1 MTEIVWHG
9 RGGQG
14 AFTAARILGLAAALY
29 SDTETFA
36 LSFPTF
42 GPERR
47 GAPVLGFTK
56 IGSSRISDRS
66 EIDVADFRIY
76 LDNTLL
82 DNNSEHKLKAN
93 GTILVN
99 SPTFFSRTENDV
111 KVVSID
117 ASGLACDILG
127 VPIVN
132 TAMLGALAAIWRGI
146 SIDSLSKAIRHDMK
160 PSVTQKNIRL
170 LNEAFQR
177 TTENIS

>member
-29 SDTETFA
+29 SDTDTFA

-82 DNNSEHKLKAN
+82 DFSSVHKLKAN
-93 GTILVN
+93 GTVLVN
-99 SPTFFSRTENDV
+99 SPTFFPD
-111 KVVSID
+111 
-117 ASGLACDILG
+117 
-127 VPIVN
+127 
-132 TAMLGALAAIWRGI
+132 
-146 SIDSLSKAIRHDMK
+146 
-160 PSVTQKNIRL
+160 QKRV
-170 LNEAFQR
+170 
-177 TTENIS
+177 